1 MPKFILKLKVTNNS
15 GVSVSAHVGASLV
28 GVNNHSSSTKIS
40 DLLLL
45 MFSVAYFI
53 AGLCF
58 AKDLFACFVFLFC
71 VIIIILI
78 KYLKLSDEN
87 EEQ

>member
-1 MPKFILKLKVTNNS
+1 MKI
-15 GVSVSAHVGASLV
+15 SAR
-28 GVNNHSSSTKIS
+28 NHSQSTKIS

-45 MFSVAYFI
+45 LFSVAYFI

-58 AKDLFACFVFLFC
+58 AKDLFACVIFLLA
-71 VIIIILI
+71 VVSIIII

-87 EEQ
+87 EE

>member
-1 MPKFILKLKVTNNS
+1 MKIATR
-15 GVSVSAHVGASLV
+15 
-28 GVNNHSSSTKIS
+28 NHSGSTKIS

-45 MFSVAYFI
+45 VFSVAYFI

-58 AKDLFACFVFLFC
+58 AKDLLACAIFLLAVFC
-71 VIIIILI
+71 IILL
-78 KYLKLSDEN
+78 KYLKLSEN